1 MQFNDPAST
10 KMKQKNTQPQPGAAH
25 IPAINRFIGC
35 SFKLPSAIISLSLAI
50 SALAAPPT
58 AVLDDTNV
66 AVRAVMA
73 IQGEVTPNL
82 MRRPEIL
89 GTAVGV
95 DAAGIPVLTIYV
107 DRDSS
112 NAGEMIRNLP
122 QKLRGVSVQTHLTD
136 KFRVMSVSHTAK
148 QNPPIQ
154 LGTSGGW
161 AYDLANGFCCG
172 GTLGSLVKIGST
184 KYILSN
190 YHVFESDIVSGG
202 NNMTAQTGDPIIQP
216 GLIDVSCG
224 KNLAQTVGTLVKKSA
239 LPGSNVDCAIAKVV
253 SGIVRADGAIL
264 EIGTISNTIIGAFI
278 NQAVKKSGRTTGLT
292 HSSVSGLNATIS
304 VAYDNECAG
313 GTAFTKTF
321 TGQIV
326 IANAGN
332 NFLNSGDSGALVVED
347 VATKPH
353 AVGLL
358 FAGSSTDAIANPIGQ
373 VLTFLG
379 ATMVSGGPNWSD
391 FDGDGRTDM
400 SVFRN
405 GSWYVLK
412 SSNNTLISRT
422 FGVGTDKIAPADYDG
437 DGKTDFAVFRNGFW
451 YISQSS
457 NGQLRTV
464 LLGGSGDLPVPGDFD
479 GDGKADIAVF
489 HPSNGTWH
497 YIKSSN
503 GQNVAAQFGAIGDV
517 PLLGDF
523 DGDGKSDLA
532 VFRSATAYWFYRR
545 SRDGQLRSIHFGTS
559 SDIPV
564 PGDYDGDSVSDIA
577 IFRPRTGVWYRLNS
591 SNGALVSAQ
600 WGTNGDKPVPAD
612 YDNDGKTDLA
622 IYRGATWYVR
632 RSADNS
638 VLTRDFGLGTDVHV
652 PAAYLRQ

>member
-1 MQFNDPAST
+1 
-10 KMKQKNTQPQPGAAH
+10 MKQTISQPRASAAR
-25 IPAINRFIGC
+25 IPAINRFIGGLLK
-35 SFKLPSAIISLSLAI
+35 FPIAILTVSIAI
-50 SALAAPPT
+50 NTLAAPP
-58 AVLDDTNV
+58 AALLDDTNA

-73 IQGEVTPNL
+73 VQGEVTPDL
-82 MRRPEIL
+82 MRQPEIL

-95 DAAGIPVLTIYV
+95 DAASTPVLAIYV

-112 NAGEMIRNLP
+112 NAAEVLRNLP
-122 QKLRGVSVQTHLTD
+122 KQFRGVSVQTHLTD
-136 KFRVMSVSHTAK
+136 KFRAMSVSHTAK

-184 KYILSN
+184 RYILSN
-190 YHVFESDIVSGG
+190 YHVLESDIVSGG
-202 NNMTAQTGDPIIQP
+202 NNTTAQTGDPIIQP
-216 GLIDVSCG
+216 GLIDVSCN
-224 KNLAQTVGTLVKKSA
+224 KNLAQTVGTLVKKSS

-253 SGIVRADGAIL
+253 SGMVRADGAIL
-264 EIGTISNTIIGAFI
+264 ETGTISNTTVGAFI

-313 GTAFTKTF
+313 GAAFTKTF
-321 TGQIV
+321 TGQIM
-326 IANAGN
+326 IANGGK
-332 NFLNSGDSGALVVED
+332 NFLDSGDSGSLMVED
-347 VATKPH
+347 VSTKPH

-379 ATMVSGGPNWSD
+379 ATMVSGGPSWSD
-391 FDGDGRTDM
+391 FDGDGKADI

-412 SSNNTLISRT
+412 SSNNTLVTRT
-422 FGVGTDKIAPADYDG
+422 FGVGTDRIAPADYDG
-437 DGKTDFAVFRNGFW
+437 DGKTDFAVYRNGFW

-457 NGQLRTV
+457 NGQLRTAQ
-464 LLGGSGDLPVPGDFD
+464 LGGSGDLPIPGDFD

-489 HPSNGTWH
+489 HPSNGTWY

-503 GQNVAAQFGAIGDV
+503 GQKVAAQFGANGDV

-532 VFRSATAYWFYRR
+532 VFRPATAYWFYRR
-545 SRDGQLRSIHFGTS
+545 SRDGQLRGIHFGIS
-559 SDIPV
+559 SDVPV
-564 PGDYDGDSVSDIA
+564 PGDYDSDSVSDIA
-577 IFRPRTGVWYRLNS
+577 IFRPNTGVWYRLNS
-591 SNGALVSAQ
+591 SDGALVSGQ
-600 WGTNGDKPVPAD
+600 WGTKGDKPVPAD
-612 YDNDGKTDLA
+612 YDGDGKTDLA

-632 RSADNS
+632 RSVDNS
-638 VLTRDFGLGTDVHV
+638 VLIKNFGLETDVHV